1 MSSEDAVK
9 AAVDCLGVPFYPNIV
24 PVKESYKT
32 ENGNIFVW
40 GFQLRDNSITQWIEV
55 KVDANTGDIV
65 SMEDVKSKFT
75 YTAIELPNESFNDGF
90 STILNP
96 ENLKSS
102 PNEWTESY
110 KLKGNNVLVKFK
122 RGKTLKTTTKGMFDG
137 AFDFMLPPQTPKN
150 LVAGAVNAFYAANM
164 VHDVLYPYGF
174 NELAGNFQMDSFNK
188 DLHIYT
194 ATEPNRDSALDN
206 NVMIHELTHGL
217 STRLTG
223 GAHEDLCMMK
233 TESLGLSEGYSDM
246 VTIIFTAKPED
257 TRNTKKV
264 MGEYIKGSSQE
275 MRRYPYT
282 TDMKVNPLTY
292 QSAVGE
298 KDRYNLG
305 TIWTTMLWEVYW
317 NLVEEYGFSANL
329 HDATQKRGHLI
340 TKGFAKRGLG
350 SIS

>member
-102 PNEWTESY
+102 PNEWTES
-110 KLKGNNVLVKFK
+110 
-122 RGKTLKTTTKGMFDG
+122 MFDG

-188 DLHIYT
+188 
-194 ATEPNRDSALDN
+194 
-206 NVMIHELTHGL
+206 
-217 STRLTG
+217 
-223 GAHEDLCMMK
+223 
-233 TESLGLSEGYSDM
+233 
-246 VTIIFTAKPED
+246 
-257 TRNTKKV
+257 
-264 MGEYIKGSSQE
+264 
-275 MRRYPYT
+275 
-282 TDMKVNPLTY
+282 
-292 QSAVGE
+292 GE

-329 HDATQKRGHLI
+329 HDATQKKDTLSPKDLPSVVLVLYHNRTQRWTMHGI
-340 TKGFAKRGLG
+340 T
-350 SIS
+350 